1 MDAQA
6 DAVAVLPFGGVVELD
21 FGWVRD
27 AVEREDLAQDLA
39 LQLDLGGVIGVLVL
53 ASAALA
59 EVDAAGGNAI
69 GRGGEDDE
77 RLGACVD
84 DLAGE
89 DEAQS
94 VRPGGGEGAA
104 VFRLLYLDW
113 NE

>member
-59 EVDAAGGNAI
+59 EVDAAGRDAA
-69 GRGGEDDE
+69 GRGAENDDW
-77 RLGACVD
+77 LDGCVD
-84 DLAGE
+84 DLAGQ
-89 DEAQS
+89 DEA
-94 VRPGGGEGAA
+94 
-104 VFRLLYLDW
+104 
-113 NE
+113 